1 MNDIEPTLKKIKY
14 YNLYLCWKAKKEE
27 AEFYLL
33 SQVFAV
39 NDSAGLYE
47 KPASFCMYQSQMAKS
62 VRFNMSLR
70 PFVYWAQTET
80 DIFLKVDV
88 KKVEGEP
95 DVCIG
100 NAKLIY

>member
-1 MNDIEPTLKKIKY
+1 
-14 YNLYLCWKAKKEE
+14 
-27 AEFYLL
+27 
-33 SQVFAV
+33 
-39 NDSAGLYE
+39 
-47 KPASFCMYQSQMAKS
+47 MYQSQMAKS

-88 KKVEGEP
+88 KKLEGEP

-100 NAKLIY
+100 NANIIRYKNYLM

>member
-1 MNDIEPTLKKIKY
+1 
-14 YNLYLCWKAKKEE
+14 
-27 AEFYLL
+27 
-33 SQVFAV
+33 
-39 NDSAGLYE
+39 
-47 KPASFCMYQSQMAKS
+47 MAKS

-88 KKVEGEP
+88 KKLEGEP

-100 NAKLIY
+100 NAELIRYKNY

>member
-1 MNDIEPTLKKIKY
+1 
-14 YNLYLCWKAKKEE
+14 
-27 AEFYLL
+27 
-33 SQVFAV
+33 
-39 NDSAGLYE
+39 
-47 KPASFCMYQSQMAKS
+47 MAKS